1 MNQKKSVSDI
11 MKKFVVLS
19 IMILSFS
26 ALLPM
31 AFASKR
37 CETYGPMTVH
47 TGPWDLYDEICTLP
61 SGVEIQAVEYE
72 MNDQDGRLWHMIEF
86 ILGDKLYRGYVDEDA
101 PLAFESASGYS
112 EADHSGEKICR
123 VAWDADV
130 YAAPSFS
137 AAVIGDVYAD
147 ENVTVLAREGDYIL
161 VDYEQYGR
169 PCRGYIMANNLQ

>member
-37 CETYGPMTVH
+37 CETYGPVTVH

-72 MNDQDGRLWHMIEF
+72 MNDQDGKLWHMIEF

-130 YAAPSFS
+130 YA
-137 AAVIGDVYAD
+137 D

-161 VDYEQYGR
+161 IDYEQYGR